1 MSQTKQPA
9 KREPFNPLLKSY
21 PDSEKINSVSEGAET
36 LFTRLIA
43 QCDDANHYYGDA
55 AMVLGKLYT
64 RRMALGQVTAK
75 EIQRRLDELSD
86 SRLIEIYEADGRKYV
101 EIINCRKELRSDV
114 KPDIRFPARATN
126 DTATCSGRIR
136 AELVTLT
143 QPNLTQPN
151 PTEPMPPVPGED
163 ALPPG
168 FANFWKSWPKHH
180 RKQGRAKCVAHWKK
194 HKLEPLAET
203 IVSTLEKF
211 KTSHDWLKER
221 GEYIPFPMTW
231 LNRTP
236 WETDPEDFGSILPQS
251 NGSGPDT
258 TAAQLMIDKVE
269 RLQL

>member
-1 MSQTKQPA
+1 MNQANRQSA

-21 PDSEKINSVSEGAET
+21 PDSEKINAVSEGSET

-75 EIQRRLDELSD
+75 EIQRRLDELSN
-86 SRLIEIYEADGRKYV
+86 SRLIEIYEADGRKYI
-101 EIINCRKELRSDV
+101 EIINCRKELRSDL
-114 KPDIRFPARATN
+114 KPDIRFPNRATN
-126 DTATCSGRIR
+126 DTDSNPGRIR
-136 AELVTLT
+136 AELVTST
-143 QPNLTQPN
+143 QPNLTEPN
-151 PTEPMPPVPGED
+151 RTEPIPLPGE
-163 ALPPG
+163 ATLPPG
-168 FANFWKSWPKHH
+168 FVNFWKTWPKHH
-180 RKQGRAKCVAHWKK
+180 RKQGRAKCLIHWKK
-194 HKLEPLAET
+194 HKLEPLSDS

-211 KTSHDWLKER
+211 KTCHDWVKDS

-236 WETDPEDFGSILPQS
+236 WETDPEDYGTARS

-258 TAAQLMIDKVE
+258 AAAQLMLDKME
-269 RLQL
+269 RLKL